1 VSSASNPQR
10 TCIGC
15 KTKRPQSS
23 LLRVVVA
30 SDGEVIFSRVATGRG
45 AWLCNPP
52 EACLELAEK
61 RRGFDRALRR
71 PLGKDALTNLSTT
84 PPAAAAADKTTAA
97 ATTTAGAAG
106 DDETKG

>member
-15 KTKRPQSS
+15 KTKRPQSA

-30 SDGEVIFSRVATGRG
+30 ADGEVIFSRVAAGRG

-52 EACLELAEK
+52 DACLELAEK
-61 RRGFDRALRR
+61 RRGFDRALRQQV
-71 PLGKDALTNLSTT
+71 GKGALVGLAADATT
-84 PPAAAAADKTTAA
+84 AAAAAK
-97 ATTTAGAAG
+97 
-106 DDETKG
+106 DDEIKG